1 MSYDYRVTFVTDY
14 LTITTNVCLE
24 LDDTI
29 GNLSDEAYEQATING
44 MNNIEDEIGKIDET
58 VINDITVTLLLDDE
72 EIELGNFGEFPP
84 VHVSV
89 IEGEGENE

>member
-24 LDDTI
+24 LDDTV
-29 GNLSDEAYEQATING
+29 GNLSDEAYEQASING
-44 MNNIEDEIGKIDET
+44 MNNIEDEIGKINET

-72 EIELGNFGEFPP
+72 EIELGSFGEFPP
-84 VHVSV
+84 IHVEV
-89 IEGEGENE
+89 IV

>member
-1 MSYDYRVTFVTDY
+1 MNYDYRVTFVTDY

-24 LDDTI
+24 LDDTM
-29 GNLSDEAYEQATING
+29 GNLSDEAYEQASING

-72 EIELGNFGEFPP
+72 EIELGSFGEFPP
-84 VHVSV
+84 VHVEV
-89 IEGEGENE
+89 IE

>member
-24 LDDTI
+24 LDDTT

-58 VINDITVTLLLDDE
+58 IINDIIVTLILDDE
-72 EIELGNFGEFPP
+72 EVELN
-84 VHVSV
+84 
-89 IEGEGENE
+89 EG

>member
-24 LDDTI
+24 LDETT
-29 GNLSDEAYEQATING
+29 GNCSSEAYEQAAING

-58 VINDITVTLLLDDE
+58 IINDITVTLLLDDE
-72 EIELGNFGEFPP
+72 EIEL
-84 VHVSV
+84 
-89 IEGEGENE
+89 NER

>member
-24 LDDTI
+24 LDETT

-44 MNNIEDEIGKIDET
+44 VNNIVDELGRFDET
-58 VINDITVTLLLDDE
+58 LINDITVTLLLDDE
-72 EIELGNFGEFPP
+72 EIELGSFGEFPP
-84 VHVSV
+84 VHVEV
-89 IEGEGENE
+89 V